1 MRRRSVILRVLGG
14 ALAVLLLGVAA
25 GAFALRGSLPQ
36 YEGVVRSSALA
47 APVEVQRD
55 ALGTVT
61 VQAANR
67 KDASW
72 AFGYVQAQERF
83 FQMDLLRRRAAGEL
97 SELFGKAALATD
109 RAARAHRMR
118 ERLEAEVAALPLD
131 KRALI
136 DAYRDG
142 VNAGLAAL
150 RVRPFEYLL
159 TRNTP
164 APWRDEDTLLVIAA
178 MAFTLNDAEN
188 KRELALAQMRAA
200 LPAAAF
206 DFLAANG
213 GAWDAPLE
221 GAPLAWPQPPDQA
234 ALDLRGLDPKLLH
247 HDAAAVERVPGSNSL
262 AVSGALAG
270 GAALIANDMHLDL
283 GVPSLWFRAR
293 LVYPDPH
300 RAGAVVDVSGAMLP
314 GAPAFVVGSNGNVAW
329 GFTNSYVDTADWV
342 RVMRVPAD
350 ASRYLATDGPHA
362 FGHHAEVIRVHGAPD
377 EILDV
382 EETQW
387 GPVLAKDVD
396 DTPLALAWTAQE
408 RGAFNVDLM
417 HLEQAA
423 NADEA
428 VGIAQSAGIPPQN
441 ILVADRAGA
450 IEWTIA
456 GRIPRRSGGF
466 DPQLPADWSKPGAG
480 WNGWLD
486 AREYPL
492 LANPP
497 GPRLWTANQ
506 RMVEGG
512 LLATLGDGG
521 YDFGARARQLR
532 DDLRARDRFTP
543 ADLLAIQLDD
553 RALFL
558 GRWKDLM
565 RLELDRA
572 PASPLHAAMREALAR
587 WNGRASTDSVA
598 YRLVRSWRNEV
609 IDRVLDGFAAA
620 VRLRF
625 ADFSLPKLP
634 QAEHAVWMLL
644 EQRPANLLPP
654 GERDWDA
661 FLAGCADTVAGALDR
676 QPGGLAA
683 RTWGERN
690 TARIAHAM
698 SRGLPAFAARWLDMP
713 HDPLPGDAN
722 MPRVQGPAFGASE
735 RFGVAPGDEAHG
747 YFMMPGGQS
756 DHPLS
761 PYHGSGHEDW
771 VRGTP
776 TPFLPGPAEHVLRL
790 LPR

>member
-1 MRRRSVILRVLGG
+1 MLRVVGG
-14 ALAVLLLGVAA
+14 AVSVLLLGVIA
-25 GAFALRGSLPQ
+25 GLSALRGSLPQ

-47 APVEVQRD
+47 APVEVERD

-67 KDASW
+67 RDASW

-97 SELFGKAALATD
+97 SELFGKVALATD

-118 ERLEAEVAALPLD
+118 ERLAAEVAALPPD
-131 KRALI
+131 KRALV

-178 MAFTLNDAEN
+178 MAFTLNDAQN
-188 KRELALAQMRAA
+188 GRELALAQMHAA
-200 LPAAAF
+200 LPDVAF
-206 DFLAANG
+206 RFLAASG

-234 ALDLRGLDPKLLH
+234 ALDLHGLETKLLR

-300 RAGAVVDVSGAMLP
+300 RAGAVVDISGAMLP

-329 GFTNSYVDTADWV
+329 GFTNGYVDTTDWV
-342 RVMRVPAD
+342 RVTRDPAD
-350 ASRYLATDGPHA
+350 AARYLAADGPHA
-362 FGHHAEVIRVHGAPD
+362 FTHHAESIRVHGAPD

-382 EETQW
+382 EETHW
-387 GPVLAKDVD
+387 GPVLGKDVD
-396 DTPLALAWTAQE
+396 GTPLALAWTAQE

-417 HLEQAA
+417 RLESATS
-423 NADEA
+423 ADEA
-428 VGIAQSAGIPPQN
+428 VAIAQSAGIPPQN
-441 ILVADRAGA
+441 VLVADRAGA

-466 DPQLPADWSKPGAG
+466 DPELPADWSKSGVG
-480 WNGWLD
+480 WNGWLEP
-486 AREYPL
+486 REYPL
-492 LANPP
+492 VANPP
-497 GPRLWTANQ
+497 GQRLWTANQ
-506 RMVEGG
+506 RMVEGA
-512 LLATLGDGG
+512 LLAMLGDGG
-521 YDFGARARQLR
+521 YDLGARARQLR

-558 GRWKDLM
+558 EHWKDLM

-572 PASPLHAAMREALAR
+572 PASPLHASMREALAQ

-620 VRLRF
+620 VRTRF
-625 ADFSLPKLP
+625 ADFSMPKLP

-713 HDPLPGDAN
+713 HDELPGDAN

-761 PYHGSGHEDW
+761 PYHGSGHADW